1 MTTRTRQGEWSHTC
15 ADGHSFSLRLV
26 IDLDSVVET
35 LRLRHRTIGAWKVEV
50 EKRRADTGPAQ
61 YSGEML

>member
-1 MTTRTRQGEWSHTC
+1 
-15 ADGHSFSLRLV
+15 
-26 IDLDSVVET
+26 VET